1 MMPIDPQSNMQLKRV
16 LRKNDEVELPMD
28 EVFFDRLH
36 DKIMLAIEDVE
47 IESASV
53 WQKPRR
59 KLIRHWRSWLV
70 SGGSVIMILIA
81 SMQTPMVA
89 KTFLNDSHV
98 VQVVKN
104 EDAFNAET
112 TGSPEAFSDSLI
124 VYQNQDDFF
133 VDVAERSF
141 HDLSKEH
148 IREIMGEAGP

>member
-1 MMPIDPQSNMQLKRV
+1 MNPSDSELKRV
-16 LRKNDEVELPMD
+16 LKRNDEVEPPMD
-28 EVFFDRLH
+28 DAFYERLH
-36 DKIMLAIEDVE
+36 DKVMRAIDQTE
-47 IESASV
+47 IERPSV

-59 KLIRHWRSWLV
+59 KLLEHWKNWVV

-81 SMQTPMVA
+81 SMQAPTVA

-104 EDAFNAET
+104 EDAFNAQT
-112 TGSPEAFSDSLI
+112 TEAPEVFSESLI
-124 VYQNQDDFF
+124 VYQNQSDFF

>member
-1 MMPIDPQSNMQLKRV
+1 MMPTDPHLKRV
-16 LRKNDEVELPMD
+16 LRKNDEIELPMD
-28 EVFFDRLH
+28 EAFYDRLH
-36 DKIMLAIEDVE
+36 DKIMLAVEDIE
-47 IESASV
+47 IAPASV

-59 KLIRHWRSWLV
+59 QLLTHWKSWMV

-89 KTFLNDSHV
+89 KSFLNDSHV

-104 EDAFNAET
+104 EDAFNSET
-112 TGSPEAFSDSLI
+112 TGAPEAFSDSLI
-124 VYQNQDDFF
+124 VYQNQGDFF

-148 IREIMGEAGP
+148 VREIMGEAGP

>member
-1 MMPIDPQSNMQLKRV
+1 MNPTDPELKRV

-28 EVFFDRLH
+28 EAFYERLH
-36 DKIMLAIEDVE
+36 DKIMQAV
-47 IESASV
+47 ESADIAPVSA
-53 WQKPRR
+53 WQKPRQ
-59 KLIRHWRSWLV
+59 KLRDHWRNWVV

-81 SMQTPMVA
+81 SLQTPTLV

-104 EDAFNAET
+104 EDAFNMEST
-112 TGSPEAFSDSLI
+112 DSPEAFSDSLI
-124 VYQNQDDFF
+124 VYQNQSDFF

-141 HDLSKEH
+141 HDLSKEN

>member
-1 MMPIDPQSNMQLKRV
+1 MNHSDPELKRI
-16 LRKNDEVELPMD
+16 LKKNDEVELPMD
-28 EVFFDRLH
+28 EAFYERLH
-36 DKIMLAIEDVE
+36 DKIMRAIDQAE
-47 IESASV
+47 IEVPSI

-59 KLIRHWRSWLV
+59 KLLDHWKSWVV
-70 SGGSVIMILIA
+70 SGGSIIMILIA
-81 SMQTPMVA
+81 SLQAPIAA

-104 EDAFNAET
+104 EDAFNSKT
-112 TGSPEAFSDSLI
+112 TEAPEVFSDSLI
-124 VYQNQDDFF
+124 VYQNQSDFF